1 MVQNNDDFLREYLYS
16 KVHTGK
22 VFINAILI
30 VIIPIVLSMIFFEK
44 ATAIIISFSISLF
57 YLFIAL
63 ICYFLECKNKMISKL
78 LNSKTGRYLFFR

>member
-30 VIIPIVLSMIFFEK
+30 VIIPIVFTMLFFEK
-44 ATAIIISFSISLF
+44 ATAIVVSFSIALF
-57 YLFIAL
+57 YLFIAI
-63 ICYFLECKNKMISKL
+63 ICYYLECNNKMISKL
-78 LNSKTGRYLFFR
+78 LNSKAGRYLFFR